1 MIKFLF
7 GMLFGVI
14 VTTIGFG
21 GTVKVIE
28 NTVKSAVPIADSGLK
43 TTTTFIY
50 DTHKKESK

>member
-7 GMLFGVI
+7 GMLFGII